1 MIWKD
6 VDIVSE
12 LCVTCASANAMLPF
26 FNPFLRGRVKIP
38 CCLHCHSSGT
48 AFDKNKEVYLLVRPG
63 TVWAVFPREQE
74 MKNEKKKLKKRKLW
88 CVSLCVGTDT
98 HLPTACPGGSS
109 LPYVQRMVAK
119 GYIVMSLQALY
130 VLSQSHLEMFSWL
143 PRIWGWSGGVKF
155 SMLGVCFAIRKKKII
170 KFGGSWC
177 YIFQDMPAPRGSFP
191 QSKLFLI
198 FKLRPCALAYQT

>member
-74 MKNEKKKLKKRKLW
+74 MKNEKKKWKKRKLVREPVRGDGHTTPHSLSW
-88 CVSLCVGTDT
+88 GKQPSLC
-98 HLPTACPGGSS
+98 AA
-109 LPYVQRMVAK
+109 Y
-119 GYIVMSLQALY
+119 LQALY

-155 SMLGVCFAIRKKKII
+155 SMLGVCFAIRKKKSSRLVTPGAI
-170 KFGGSWC
+170 
-177 YIFQDMPAPRGSFP
+177 Y
-191 QSKLFLI
+191 
-198 FKLRPCALAYQT
+198 FKTCLLHEVHFHSLSYF